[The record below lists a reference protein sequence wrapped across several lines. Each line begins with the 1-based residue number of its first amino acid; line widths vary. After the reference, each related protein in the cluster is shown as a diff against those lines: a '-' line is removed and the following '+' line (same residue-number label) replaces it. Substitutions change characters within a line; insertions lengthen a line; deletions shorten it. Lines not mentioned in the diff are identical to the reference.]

1 MKLDFKAKHYA
12 EALFTVAGK
21 SNAEKEVKDSLNLLN
36 NILKKSSAFRA
47 FMLSKRISNDD
58 KAKVVQKS
66 FGGGCN
72 PILLEFISLVDEE
85 NFVKLFKLLE
95 KFYEL
100 KFANSMNIVEITA
113 HVSKEFSDDDRSKLK
128 ESLGSILDKT
138 IDLNVNVDPTL
149 IGGIKLRVDNKFLD
163 ASIQNHLENMRQTLL
178 DA

>member
-12 EALFTVAGK
+12 EALFTVAEK

-47 FMLSKRISNDD
+47 FMLSKRVSNDD
-58 KAKVVQKS
+58 KAKVVQES

-72 PILLEFISLVDEE
+72 PIVLEFISLVDEE

-113 HVSKEFSDDDRSKLK
+113 HVSKEFSDGDKSKLK